1 MLIVKFTLFPFV
13 VFAVKSASIEPRG
26 REVLKLLTVT
36 VAEEEAGRA
45 DINICLQ
52 LNSQIIG

>member
-1 MLIVKFTLFPFV
+1 MLIVKFTLLPFV
-13 VFAVKSASIEPRG
+13 VFAVKSASIEPEG
-26 REVLKLLTVT
+26 REVLKLVT